1 LRLSIIIPAY
11 DEEHAIAD
19 IIQRCLKEREH
30 IKKETPVADVEII
43 VVNDG
48 SRDNTAIIAGQ
59 FKEISLISYEKNR
72 GYGAAIKTG
81 FAQATGDIVGF
92 LDADGTCDPHYFI
105 PLSNA
110 LIKQQ
115 ADVVIGS
122 RMTPASKMPAVRKAG
137 NFFFALLINLLGS
150 ARITDAAS
158 GMRVIR
164 RNSLSKLYPLPDGLH
179 FTPAMSCK
187 AVLDNGIKI
196 LEVPMNYE
204 ERIGESK
211 LGVVQDGVRFLKT
224 IIDIALTYEPFK
236 FFGITGLIFLLV
248 GFLYGIYPLV
258 YYLKFGLVPDYMI
271 YRLITITVLIV
282 SSFTLFTVGIISDDV
297 INLINRRRRE
307 HGTLKTLLS
316 VILSQKKLIIVGIV
330 SPLVG
335 IILNYKTIW
344 QYITTGSIY
353 VPWFYVVMGA
363 FFVLVGLQSLALGV
377 LQRIL
382 SLLRASREQNNCE
395 DS

>member
-1 LRLSIIIPAY
+1 
-11 DEEHAIAD
+11 
-19 IIQRCLKEREH
+19 
-30 IKKETPVADVEII
+30 
-43 VVNDG
+43 
-48 SRDNTAIIAGQ
+48 
-59 FKEISLISYEKNR
+59 
-72 GYGAAIKTG
+72 
-81 FAQATGDIVGF
+81 
-92 LDADGTCDPHYFI
+92 
-105 PLSNA
+105 
-110 LIKQQ
+110 
-115 ADVVIGS
+115 
-122 RMTPASKMPAVRKAG
+122 
-137 NFFFALLINLLGS
+137 
-150 ARITDAAS
+150 
-158 GMRVIR
+158 
-164 RNSLSKLYPLPDGLH
+164 
-179 FTPAMSCK
+179 MSCK
-187 AVLDNGIKI
+187 AVLDRGIKI

-236 FFGITGLIFLLV
+236 FFGVTGIILSLI

-307 HGTLKTLLS
+307 HGTFKTLLS